1 MKAMNLSDKLHFK
14 QSVTNIMEKTLN
26 EYAAPSF
33 SSKSA
38 PLYKTYDNTGVQC
51 DILNMAQLN

>member
-1 MKAMNLSDKLHFK
+1 MNLSDKLHFK